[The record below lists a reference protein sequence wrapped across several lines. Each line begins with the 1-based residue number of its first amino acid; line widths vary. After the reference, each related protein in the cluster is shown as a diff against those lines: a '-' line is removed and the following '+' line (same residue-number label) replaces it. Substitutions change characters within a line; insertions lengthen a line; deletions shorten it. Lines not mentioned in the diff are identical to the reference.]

1 MPFRKSSIS
10 RAVPDY
16 RMTFRTRKCRGVPY
30 NEAGAPFGEI
40 MLLSQTR
47 TAVSPRAL
55 ARIAAVGAFAALS
68 AVAARVTIPLPFTPV
83 PVTLQV
89 LVVLLAG
96 LVLGP
101 RAGALSQLAYLA
113 AITAGLPLDA
123 RMLGPAVWATPTAG
137 YLAGFAAGA
146 CAAGWV
152 ADRLRGRLPGAE
164 LLAGAAGV
172 LALYAVGATW
182 LTVFFLHGDPAAGFA
197 AGVAPFL
204 LIDSLKAAAAAL
216 LSGAGRE
223 AVRRITEG
231 QS

>member
-1 MPFRKSSIS
+1 MQ
-10 RAVPDY
+10 
-16 RMTFRTRKCRGVPY
+16 
-30 NEAGAPFGEI
+30 
-40 MLLSQTR
+40 LSQAR
-47 TAVSPRAL
+47 TFLSSRTL

-68 AVAARVTIPLPFTPV
+68 AISARVTVNLPFTPV

-123 RMLGPAVWATPTAG
+123 RMLGTAVWATPTAG
-137 YLAGFAAGA
+137 YLLGFVGSAF
-146 CAAGWV
+146 AAGWV

-164 LLAGAAGV
+164 LLAGAAGIIV
-172 LALYAVGATW
+172 LYAVGAAW
-182 LTVFFLHGDPAAGFA
+182 LTVFFLHGNVAAGFS
-197 AGVAPFL
+197 AGVAPFI

-216 LSGAGRE
+216 LSGAGRG
-223 AVRRITEG
+223 AIRALTGDR
-231 QS
+231 